1 MTVRC
6 IPAARIVPVPWRNG
20 GGRTRELLA
29 WPSAAGW
36 RLRISLADIDRDGAF
51 SAFPGVQRWFT
62 VVEGAGVALSF
73 DGASASGVA
82 LDGEGAIE
90 RRLVLGDAPLGFD
103 GAAAPACRLL
113 DGPTRDLNLMLRGGR
128 GTMQA
133 VVAEREWAEGHAMRG
148 LFVRVAGRW
157 TGDDAS
163 ARLAPRPLL
172 GSVDAA
178 RPATPW
184 RFDTDT
190 PGEAPAGWWLGYTP
204 DEAAP

>member
-6 IPAARIVPVPWRNG
+6 IPAARIAPEPWRNG

-29 WPSAAGW
+29 WPSSANW
-36 RLRISLADIDRDGAF
+36 RLRVSLADVDRDGAF
-51 SAFPGVQRWFT
+51 SAFPGVQRWFA
-62 VVEGAGVALSF
+62 VVEGAGVALAF
-73 DGASASGVA
+73 DGAA
-82 LDGEGAIE
+82 E

-113 DGPTRDLNLMLRGGR
+113 GGPTRDLNLMLRDGR

-133 VVAEREWAEGHAMRG
+133 VVAGQDWAEGHAMRG

-157 TGDDAS
+157 SGDNAS
-163 ARLAPRPLL
+163 ARLAPRTLL
-172 GSVDAA
+172 WSDDASL
-178 RPATPW
+178 RATPW
-184 RFDTDT
+184 RFDADQ
-190 PGEAPAGWWLGYTP
+190 PDGSPPGWWLGCTP